1 MNNDFKIE
9 HYSIISNNDEEDYYM
24 KNKGITLE
32 PKTKNKETKYKYKY
46 FNKYI
51 NKEFNLVKCFI
62 LFLLFFFLFIILIAI
77 LENTQI
83 KTIKIYNKLLKN
95 IVESNNV
102 DKNKKR
108 NKNTNNLLYK
118 NNYETIQNINDEGNV
133 NVPDKKEEEK
143 EKDDEE
149 EEVIVPK
156 KEDIYKEEKFDSL
169 KESFNKAEKFLGKCL
184 EGVLFNI
191 VPNKVNEKPKISAVI
206 PLYNSRDYI
215 LSAIRSIQNQNILN
229 LEIVLVNDC
238 STDDSLSV
246 VEKIQEKDPRIKI
259 IRNKKNMGILYS
271 RSIGALSAKGK
282 YIFPLDND
290 DLFLDED
297 VFEII
302 SNIADKGNF
311 DLVEFKGVFSRLI
324 SSNLLS
330 NRIQDTYYSGHKLNL
345 VMFQPELGRY
355 PIRPGNKMGKYDI
368 HDVFLWTKCIR
379 TKIYKKAL
387 NLLGEERYSR
397 YMLLHEDIIGTIIL
411 FNTAESFK
419 FVGKYGVFHI
429 QREGSVSWRN
439 ENNEAKNLYN
449 IYVIDIAIDFTK
461 KEAENQKLLVYLI
474 IYIFK
479 MPQLDKTF
487 NSNDYFRKILI
498 SCLDRVLKSKYI
510 SNEDK
515 NIICE
520 KGKKLKF
527 LKYPF

>member
-1 MNNDFKIE
+1 MNNDFKID
-9 HYSIISNNDEEDYYM
+9 HYSLINNNDEEDYYI
-24 KNKGITLE
+24 KNKGITSE
-32 PKTKNKETKYKYKY
+32 PKTKYKKIKYKYKY
-46 FNKYI
+46 YSKYI
-51 NKEFNLVKCFI
+51 NKEFNLVKYFI

-77 LENTQI
+77 LDNTQM
-83 KTIKIYNKLLKN
+83 KTIKIYNNLLKN
-95 IVESNNV
+95 IVESKNV

-108 NKNTNNLLYK
+108 NKNSNNLLNQ
-118 NNYETIQNINDEGNV
+118 NNNKIIQNIND
-133 NVPDKKEEEK
+133 DK
-143 EKDDEE
+143 D
-149 EEVIVPK
+149 EEVIMPK

-169 KESFNKAEKFLGKCL
+169 NESFNRAKNFLEQCL

-206 PLYNSRDYI
+206 PLYNSRNYI
-215 LSAIRSIQNQNILN
+215 LRAIRSIQNQNILN
-229 LEIVLVNDC
+229 LEIVIVNDC

-246 VEKIQEKDPRIKI
+246 VEKIQEKDARIKI
-259 IRNKKNMGILYS
+259 VKNKKNMGILYS

-297 VFEII
+297 VFETI

-311 DLVEFKGVFSRLI
+311 DLVEFKGVFSRKG
-324 SSNLLS
+324 SSNLLN
-330 NRIQDTYYSGHKLNL
+330 NRIQDVYYSGHKLNL

-355 PIRPGNKMGKYDI
+355 PVRPGNQIGTYEI

-397 YMLLHEDIIGTIIL
+397 YMLSHEDVVATIIL

-429 QREGSVSWRN
+429 QRSESVSWGHK
-439 ENNEAKNLYN
+439 NNEVKNLYN
-449 IYVIDIAIDFTK
+449 IYMIDIAIDFTK
-461 KEAENQKLLVYLI
+461 KAKENQKLLVYLI
-474 IYIFK
+474 IFMFN
-479 MPQLDKTF
+479 MPELHKTF
-487 NSNDYFRKILI
+487 NSNEYFRKILI
-498 SCLDRVLKSKYI
+498 SCLDRVLKSKFI

-515 NIICE
+515 NIIT
-520 KGKKLKF
+520 KRGKKLEF

>member
-1 MNNDFKIE
+1 MNNDFKID
-9 HYSIISNNDEEDYYM
+9 HYSIISNNDEEDYYI
-24 KNKGITLE
+24 KNKGITSE
-32 PKTKNKETKYKYKY
+32 PKTKYKKIKYKYY
-46 FNKYI
+46 SKYI

-62 LFLLFFFLFIILIAI
+62 LFLLLFFLFIILITI
-77 LENTQI
+77 LDNTQM
-83 KTIKIYNKLLKN
+83 KTIKIYNNLLKN
-95 IVESNNV
+95 IVESKNV

-108 NKNTNNLLYK
+108 NKNSNNLLNQ
-118 NNYETIQNINDEGNV
+118 NNNKIIQNIND
-133 NVPDKKEEEK
+133 DK
-143 EKDDEE
+143 D
-149 EEVIVPK
+149 EEVIMPK

-169 KESFNKAEKFLGKCL
+169 NESFNKAKKFLEQCL

-206 PLYNSRDYI
+206 PLYNSRNYI
-215 LSAIRSIQNQNILN
+215 LRAIRSIQNQNILN
-229 LEIVLVNDC
+229 LEIVIINDC

-246 VEKIQEKDPRIKI
+246 VEKIQEKDARIKI
-259 IRNKKNMGILYS
+259 VKNKKNMGILYS

-297 VFEII
+297 VFETI

-311 DLVEFKGVFSRLI
+311 DLVEFKGVFSRKG
-324 SSNLLS
+324 SPNLLN
-330 NRIQDTYYSGHKLNL
+330 NRIQDIYYSGHKLNL

-355 PIRPGNKMGKYDI
+355 PVRPGNQIGTYEI

-397 YMLLHEDIIGTIIL
+397 YMLSHEDVVATIIL

-419 FVGKYGVFHI
+419 FVGKYGIFHI
-429 QREGSVSWRN
+429 QRSESVSWGHK
-439 ENNEAKNLYN
+439 NNEVKNLYN
-449 IYVIDIAIDFTK
+449 IYMIDIAIDFTK
-461 KEAENQKLLVYLI
+461 EAKENQKLLVYLI
-474 IYIFK
+474 IFMFN
-479 MPQLDKTF
+479 MPELHKTF
-487 NSNDYFRKILI
+487 NSNEYFRKILI
-498 SCLDRVLKSKYI
+498 SCLDRVLKSKFI

-515 NIICE
+515 NIIT
-520 KGKKLKF
+520 KRGKKLEF